1 VHDLFLAIGFGLVT
15 ASIIALA
22 TVALSLQYSV
32 TDIPNFAHG
41 ELLTIG
47 AYGAYVTQRFTDNL
61 VVAAVVAATLSAGLA
76 VLLNTALLQPFA
88 RSGAKRLVLFIVT
101 IAFGLMVQNVL
112 LLGFGGSAVAYT
124 LPASPPEQVGPL
136 LLTQRDIV
144 IIVLGAAA
152 MLGVHILLKYTK
164 FGTAQRAVADSRTLA
179 RVTGINVGQVVQLTW
194 LLSGAM
200 AGLAGFIF
208 AATVG
213 TLTPTVGYTFLLVIF
228 AAAIVGGIGKPYGA
242 MAGALVIG
250 VAMEVAALYIPA
262 NYKEVVAFL
271 ILIAVLL
278 ARPQGLFAT
287 VRETVL

>member
-47 AYGAYVTQRFTDNL
+47 AYGAYVTQGFTDNL
-61 VVAAVVAATLSAGLA
+61 IVAALVAAMLSSGLA

-112 LLGFGGSAVAYT
+112 LLIFGGSAVAYT
-124 LPASPPEQVGPL
+124 LPASPAEEVGPF

-144 IIVLGAAA
+144 IIAVGALA
-152 MLGVHILLKYTK
+152 MVGIHLLLKYTK

-179 RVTGINVGQVVQLTW
+179 RVTGINVARIVQLTW

-250 VAMEVAALYIPA
+250 VAMEVAALYVAA

-271 ILIAVLL
+271 ILIGVLL
-278 ARPQGLFAT
+278 VRPQGLFAT